1 MTLAV
6 MADEEEREEIAQPI
20 QITETDIAEAN
31 RLSLSCPI
39 CAGAVE
45 KNVEDVSLTPVVCL
59 QCGTLYHK
67 ACWEQHSGKCA
78 VLGCEHKE
86 ARPYGTDV
94 APRLTINYSDLPK
107 HVPSRPS
114 YNGRTK
120 QLKELEKQRQRESG
134 FWNTLFDRIR
144 RAVGWRN

>member
-1 MTLAV
+1 M
-6 MADEEEREEIAQPI
+6 DEEQPI
-20 QITETDIAEAN
+20 QITENDIAEAN

-45 KNVEDVSLTPVVCL
+45 KNVTNLALSPVVCL

-67 ACWEQHSGKCA
+67 ACWEQHNGKCA

-94 APRLTINYSDLPK
+94 GPRLTIRYSDLPK
-107 HVPSRPS
+107 HVPQSPIP
-114 YNGRTK
+114 NGRTQ
-120 QLKELEKQRQRESG
+120 QLKEQEKRLQREAAG
-134 FWNTLFDRIR
+134 QNFWNTLYDRIK
-144 RAVGWRN
+144 RAFGWRG

>member
-1 MTLAV
+1 MTLAA
-6 MADEEEREEIAQPI
+6 MAEEEVGQPI

-45 KNVEDVSLTPVVCL
+45 KNVPEASLAPVVCL

-67 ACWEQHSGKCA
+67 ACWEQHGGKCA

-86 ARPYGTDV
+86 ARPYGTDIG
-94 APRLTINYSDLPK
+94 PRLTITNADISK
-107 HVPSRPS
+107 HRPYAPSI
-114 YNGRTK
+114 NGRTK
-120 QLKELEKQRQRESG
+120 RLKEQEKQRQRESG
-134 FWNTLFDRIR
+134 FWSNLFDRIR

>member
-1 MTLAV
+1 
-6 MADEEEREEIAQPI
+6 MAEDAEELGQPI

-45 KNVEDVSLTPVVCL
+45 KYVMDVSLSPVVCL

-67 ACWEQHSGKCA
+67 ACWEQHNGKCA

-94 APRLTINYSDLPK
+94 GPRLTIRYSDIPK
-107 HVPSRPS
+107 HVPPTPS
-114 YNGRTK
+114 YNGRTQ
-120 QLKELEKQRQRESG
+120 QLKEQEKQRQREEG
-134 FWNTLFDRIR
+134 FWNNLFGRIL
-144 RAVGWRN
+144 RAFGWRD

>member
-1 MTLAV
+1 
-6 MADEEEREEIAQPI
+6 MAEEEVGQPI

-45 KNVEDVSLTPVVCL
+45 KNVLETSLAPVVCL

-94 APRLTINYSDLPK
+94 GPQLTITNADISK
-107 HVPSRPS
+107 HRPYAPSS
-114 YNGRTK
+114 NGRTQ

-134 FWNTLFDRIR
+134 FWNILFDRIR
-144 RAVGWRN
+144 RAIGWRD

>member
-1 MTLAV
+1 MTLLT
-6 MADEEEREEIAQPI
+6 MAEEKEEIGQPI

-45 KNVEDVSLTPVVCL
+45 KNVANRSLSPVVCL

-67 ACWEQHSGKCA
+67 ACWEQHGGKCA

-86 ARPYGTDV
+86 ARPYGTDIG
-94 APRLTINYSDLPK
+94 PRLTITYSDIPK
-107 HVPSRPS
+107 VAPPRPS
-114 YNGRTK
+114 YNGQTQR
-120 QLKELEKQRQRESG
+120 LKEQAKQEQRESG
-134 FWNTLFDRIR
+134 FWNTLFSRIL
-144 RAVGWRN
+144 RAFGWRE